1 MIITHET
8 NDVGNVIRVITGIES
23 EVMIR
28 LHGCMV
34 LDITPILGQLDQSKP
49 VFLSLGKV
57 DSEMQ
62 TVNMMQATQAK
73 APFMAPLVVVD
84 NNIKDD
90 KVKPTDAT
98 PVKSN
103 NRIRVEPGKCK
114 LCGGVDNLIK
124 IDHDMSMCPSC
135 AKINMGLTKINKLKN
150 VMVSTP
156 IVKKGNANAVKKRS
170 AV

>member
-8 NDVGNVIRVITGIES
+8 NEVGNVIRVITGIES

-73 APFMAPLVVVD
+73 PPFMAPLVVVD

-90 KVKPTDAT
+90 KVKSDTT

-103 NRIRVEPGKCK
+103 NRVRVEPGKCK

-135 AKINMGLTKINKLKN
+135 AKINMGLTKINNLKN

-156 IVKKGNANAVKKRS
+156 IVKNKVKANVPKRS
-170 AV
+170 SV